1 MSILAILPHGLTI
14 LGMAS
19 PETSHSLL
27 ERPPRRVAVVLLS
40 AIGDVVHGMPVVTS
54 LAEAWPEARIDW
66 VIQPGPGALVAPHPD
81 VSDFVP
87 FTRLQGA
94 AALAEV
100 ADFRRRVAGRRYD
113 LVLALQVYFKAGL
126 LTGLLEAPVKLGF
139 DRARAADLNGLFV
152 THRIPARPVQHV
164 QDQYFEFLEQLGV
177 PVVREWRFGFSEA
190 ERRAQ
195 EAFFEEL
202 DRPALAVVLRTTRK
216 EKDWIPERYARVLE
230 AAESELGLRPVLVG
244 SGAAAE
250 RAVAAEVERLTGAR
264 TVNALRDDLRRL
276 AWILEGSALVLSP
289 DTGPLHMASALGT
302 PVVGLYGATD
312 PRRAGPYREPFRE
325 LVVDRFPRKPDEP
338 PSADFRTGGMERIT
352 VEQVVEKLGLAAER
366 FLAGGS

>member
-1 MSILAILPHGLTI
+1 MRSPRHPGPSSSIPPI
-14 LGMAS
+14 
-19 PETSHSLL
+19 L

-54 LAEAWPEARIDW
+54 LAEAWPEARIEW
-66 VIQPGPGALVAPHPD
+66 IIQPGPRALVQPHPD
-81 VSDFVP
+81 VAEFVP
-87 FTRLQGA
+87 FTRLKGPA
-94 AALAEV
+94 AFAEL

-113 LVLALQVYFKAGL
+113 LALALQVYFKAGM
-126 LTGLLEAPVKLGF
+126 LTGLLDASVKLGF
-139 DRARAADLNGLFV
+139 DRERAADLNGLFV
-152 THRIPARPVQHV
+152 THRIPARPVRHV
-164 QDQYFEFLEQLGV
+164 QDQYFEFLEYLGV

-190 ERRAQ
+190 EREAQ
-195 EAFFEEL
+195 RVFFEAL
-202 DRPALAVVLRTTRK
+202 DRPALAVVLRTTRSD
-216 EKDWIPERYARVLE
+216 KDWIPERYARVLE

-250 RAVAAEVERLTGAR
+250 RTAAAEVERLTSAR

-289 DTGPLHMASALGT
+289 DTGPLHIASALGT

-325 LVVDRFPRKPDEP
+325 LVVDRFPRRPDEP
-338 PSADFRTGGMERIT
+338 PVAGFRSGGMERIS
-352 VEQVVEKLGLAAER
+352 VDEVVEKLRLAAAR
-366 FLAGGS
+366 HLGRGS